1 MRSRSPSQCISLL
14 EVSPSVPW
22 LIQLLTAIP
31 VLQALRVWSL
41 YNRSRR
47 VGYSLLA
54 LVAGEIIG
62 TALARSLPT
71 PVSTLFIF
79 YYTGWN
85 LIRENIG
92 LIQRGFPV
100 LELGRISV
108 FGK

>member
-1 MRSRSPSQCISLL
+1 M
-14 EVSPSVPW
+14 SPSVPW
-22 LIQLLTAIP
+22 LIRFLTVIS

-47 VGYSLLA
+47 VGYLLLA
-54 LVAGEIIG
+54 LITGQIIG

-85 LIRENIG
+85 LIREYTGI
-92 LIQRGFPV
+92 IQRGVFV
-100 LELGRISV
+100 LELGTTSV